1 MKHTLL
7 LIILLAA
14 CTGMASAQNKA
25 DKSKGRFY
33 FKEGETQEHPNL
45 PPPKIALDTFW
56 FENIGNAPIVITY
69 VTPSSKFISADWT
82 HEAVRPEQRGFISYI
97 VKTSQH
103 SGPYQED
110 LFIQSNAVST
120 PGETT
125 YRLHVTGSVGSG
137 GAATKTV
144 KKKKVVK
151 KVAPKP
157 AAAPMP
163 TPASHPDIV
172 PLAK

>member
-7 LIILLAA
+7 FTILLAA

-33 FKEGETQEHPNL
+33 FKEGEAQDHPNL
-45 PPPKIALDTFW
+45 QPPKIALDTFW
-56 FENIGNAPIVITY
+56 FENIGNAPIVINY

-103 SGPYQED
+103 TGPYKED

-125 YRLHVTGSVGSG
+125 YRLYVTGSIGGGSSI
-137 GAATKTV
+137 KPV

-151 KVAPKP
+151 KIAPKP

>member
-7 LIILLAA
+7 LTILLAA

-33 FKEGETQEHPNL
+33 FKEGEAQDHPNL
-45 PPPKIALDTFW
+45 QPPKIAMDTFW

-103 SGPYQED
+103 SGPYKED

-125 YRLHVTGSVGSG
+125 YRLYITGSVGSS
-137 GAATKTV
+137 ATKTV
-144 KKKKVVK
+144 KKKKPVK
-151 KVAPKP
+151 KTAP
-157 AAAPMP
+157 AATVP
-163 TPASHPDIV
+163 PA
-172 PLAK
+172 K